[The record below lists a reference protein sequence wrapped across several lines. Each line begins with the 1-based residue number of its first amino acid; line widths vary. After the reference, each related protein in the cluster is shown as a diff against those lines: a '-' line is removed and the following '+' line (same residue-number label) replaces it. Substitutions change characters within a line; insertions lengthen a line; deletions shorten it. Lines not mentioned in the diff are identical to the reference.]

1 MKTNQFLRLAAA
13 FLVAGSMTACKED
26 FLDQKP
32 NNSIT
37 DENFYQT
44 EIDAVRATNSVYSPA
59 QGLYN
64 GAAWQILDIMTDDA
78 DKGGGGANDGV
89 EVFELDN
96 FTRNSFNPMVTN
108 Y

>member
-1 MKTNQFLRLAAA
+1 MKTNQFLRLATVL
-13 FLVAGSMTACKED
+13 LVIGTATACKED

-64 GAAWQILDIMTDDA
+64 GAAWQILDAPPDRS
-78 DKGGGGANDGV
+78 
-89 EVFELDN
+89 L
-96 FTRNSFNPMVTN
+96 
-108 Y
+108 